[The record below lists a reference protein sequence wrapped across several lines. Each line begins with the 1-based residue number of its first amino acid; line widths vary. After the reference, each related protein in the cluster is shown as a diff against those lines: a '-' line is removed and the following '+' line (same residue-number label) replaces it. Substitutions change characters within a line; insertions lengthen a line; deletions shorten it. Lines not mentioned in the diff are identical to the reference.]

1 MHEEGRQHGEG
12 GCAEKAFETNFFDEL
27 MADSNLAKT

>member
-12 GCAEKAFETNFFDEL
+12 RCTKKVFDTNFFDEL
-27 MADSNLAKT
+27 MADNNLAKI